1 MPLKMSAIF
10 QLIRSIGSS
19 FLGRKETNN
28 NGQNNGLILRTIAAS
43 RSDLGTYLQ
52 SPHQAQQE

>member
-28 NGQNNGLILRTIAAS
+28 NGQNNSPILRTIAAC
-43 RSDLGTYLQ
+43 RSDLETYLQ
-52 SPHQAQQE
+52 SPH